1 MPSSGWMRS
10 VMTFGPRHSHNCE
23 FFRQESCLPQ
33 VKERRKQLPFRQVSR
48 RSENHEDAGFGD
60 AFVPTALLDRPQRRR
75 DSHIDLP
82 CFLAKSTGRQ
92 QLPARK
98 PSRVAGSHE
107 DGDWIDI
114 HDLAGLTE
122 PWPARQ
128 ATNLDCSAL
137 IAP

>member
-1 MPSSGWMRS
+1 MGVTTTLRPVEHSG
-10 VMTFGPRHSHNCE
+10 
-23 FFRQESCLPQ
+23 
-33 VKERRKQLPFRQVSR
+33 KDERVPEPCIFV
-48 RSENHEDAGFGD
+48 N
-60 AFVPTALLDRPQRRR
+60 AFVLPAMLDRPQRRR
-75 DSHIDLP
+75 HSHIDLP

-137 IAP
+137 IAPSLDLERC